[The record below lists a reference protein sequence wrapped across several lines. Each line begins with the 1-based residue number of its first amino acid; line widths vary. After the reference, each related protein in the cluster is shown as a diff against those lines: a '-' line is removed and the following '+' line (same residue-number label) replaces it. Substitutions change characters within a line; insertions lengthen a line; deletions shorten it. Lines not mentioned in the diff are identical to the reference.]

1 MTRIHL
7 HTLQRSAAPQPR
19 QAPAHQADEPA
30 PPGASSAPL
39 KDGFDRSAPPQEAL
53 GAAPMNESSRLQ
65 LERQLRTSAERV
77 ASGGADAARALA
89 ARAAAVAVAEVRPEP
104 RPVWRGRRRYETRR
118 LSCEHEDDIA
128 ATASGSSSSFTLIPH
143 RGALS
148 NSMDAYSARSARSSA
163 GCGRENA
170 A

>member
-1 MTRIHL
+1 MPRINF
-7 HTLQRSAAPQPR
+7 
-19 QAPAHQADEPA
+19 
-30 PPGASSAPL
+30 
-39 KDGFDRSAPPQEAL
+39 DGGREAL
-53 GAAPMNESSRLQ
+53 QFVGKRVEGRVRVRGDDDGPVAV
-65 LERQLRTSAERV
+65 LENHVGRDARV
-77 ASGGADAARALA
+77 VLGGGADAARALA